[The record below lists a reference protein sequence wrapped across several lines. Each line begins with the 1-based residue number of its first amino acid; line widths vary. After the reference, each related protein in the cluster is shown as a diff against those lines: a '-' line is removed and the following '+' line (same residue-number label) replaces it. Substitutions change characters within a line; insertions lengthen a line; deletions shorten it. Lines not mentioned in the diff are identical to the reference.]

1 MMEVVQ
7 TNQAM
12 ARLLKNADARKA
24 VLPAKLADLLSQGFV
39 KKEGCYFLA
48 VLYAGS
54 LNARRDMFPDA
65 TGYEAYV
72 NHLHI
77 DDFTDDGDQLSI
89 CLLYLDHLTHLW
101 KTSEFSEVP
110 IQADVSYDG
119 ESCVV
124 RFHAL
129 RIGEQW
135 QSDNLEAYDESVFV
149 AGL

>member
-1 MMEVVQ
+1 MQILEV
-7 TNQAM
+7 NKAM
-12 ARLLKNADARKA
+12 AGLLKNADARKA
-24 VLPAKLADLLSQGFV
+24 ILPAKLADLLSQGFV

-48 VLYAGS
+48 ALYAGS
-54 LNARRDMFPDA
+54 LPASRDTFPDA

-72 NHLHI
+72 NHLHL

-89 CLLYLDHLTHLW
+89 CLLYLDHLAHFW
-101 KTSEFSEVP
+101 KNSEFSVVP

-129 RIGEQW
+129 RIGEQLL
-135 QSDNLEAYDESVFV
+135 SEKLEAYDEAIFV
-149 AGL
+149 AAL